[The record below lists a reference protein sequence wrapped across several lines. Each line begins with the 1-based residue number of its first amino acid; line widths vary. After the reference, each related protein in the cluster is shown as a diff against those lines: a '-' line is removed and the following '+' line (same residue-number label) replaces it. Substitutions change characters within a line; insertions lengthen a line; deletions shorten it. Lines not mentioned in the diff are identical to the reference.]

1 MARSAARSWRNT
13 SPTGSSRMTV
23 DSGRRTDSIAATT
36 GSTRI
41 TIPAPPPYG
50 VSSTD
55 LWRPSPKSRRS
66 WMRMVARPCS
76 WMRPGMLCDSGPSIM
91 AGKSVRTSISR
102 VMTPAPADPAAA
114 ASGSAAH
121 AAVRTMPRLR
131 SRVAAGRRFREV
143 RRGALGRSGSAR
155 RSFGSCRSSA
165 SASTTIS
172 PRRGAKIRMKARTAG
187 TSNVPYA
194 PPPTM

>member
-23 DSGRRTDSIAATT
+23 DSGRRTDSMAATT

-66 WMRMVARPCS
+66 WMRTVARPCS

-102 VMTPAPADPAAA
+102 VMATAPADPRPRTRRRYRHPTTPRSE
-114 ASGSAAH
+114 AS
-121 AAVRTMPRLR
+121 L
-131 SRVAAGRRFREV
+131 AAGRRFRDV
-143 RRGALGRSGSAR
+143 RLGALGRSGSAR